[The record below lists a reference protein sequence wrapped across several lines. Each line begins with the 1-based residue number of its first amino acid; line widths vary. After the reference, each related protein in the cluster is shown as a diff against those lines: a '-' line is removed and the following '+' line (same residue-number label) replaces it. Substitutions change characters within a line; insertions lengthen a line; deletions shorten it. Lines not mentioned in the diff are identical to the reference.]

1 MKPSQ
6 EASTRRWDK
15 AGASMKRATR
25 RGSAGTPYLPRIGKV
40 AHRYRYELEYLA
52 LVLTPPGQGLP
63 GLRLLPA
70 PSVFAAPG
78 GTRQRG
84 GAYRYSGLGS
94 RYNGAPFSVRAAT
107 SLAALAGFVG
117 GRKVQWPLCWVR
129 ALGLGTYRYRHQYLQ
144 HQTEKPKRYSLAL
157 LPLRLFVIPVLST
170 NVRPAMLPCCNAHV
184 SMCMQRCAVEA
195 QCCTERGP
203 PPCQY
208 SYLVA
213 AAKVPVQHSTGPLL
227 ASQTGPADATER
239 LVCQCTPLGIPQAG
253 A

>member
-6 EASTRRWDK
+6 EASTSGWDK

-129 ALGLGTYRYRHQYLQ
+129 
-144 HQTEKPKRYSLAL
+144 
-157 LPLRLFVIPVLST
+157 
-170 NVRPAMLPCCNAHV
+170 
-184 SMCMQRCAVEA
+184 
-195 QCCTERGP
+195 
-203 PPCQY
+203 Y

-227 ASQTGPADATER
+227 ASPTGPADATER

>member
-129 ALGLGTYRYRHQYLQ
+129 VNATRPR
-144 HQTEKPKRYSLAL
+144 
-157 LPLRLFVIPVLST
+157 LPAPV
-170 NVRPAMLPCCNAHV
+170 
-184 SMCMQRCAVEA
+184 
-195 QCCTERGP
+195 
-203 PPCQY
+203 
-208 SYLVA
+208 
-213 AAKVPVQHSTGPLL
+213 
-227 ASQTGPADATER
+227 GPARRAN
-239 LVCQCTPLGIPQAG
+239 
-253 A
+253 

>member
-1 MKPSQ
+1 MLDPYIHPFHQWVRVQCSHVQ
-6 EASTRRWDK
+6 STR
-15 AGASMKRATR
+15 T
-25 RGSAGTPYLPRIGKV
+25 
-40 AHRYRYELEYLA
+40 
-52 LVLTPPGQGLP
+52 
-63 GLRLLPA
+63 RLLKIRVWGLTGA
-70 PSVFAAPG
+70 WYLSIL
-78 GTRQRG
+78 TDINIYSIRQR
-84 GAYRYSGLGS
+84 S
-94 RYNGAPFSVRAAT
+94 
-107 SLAALAGFVG
+107 
-117 GRKVQWPLCWVR
+117 
-129 ALGLGTYRYRHQYLQ
+129 
-144 HQTEKPKRYSLAL
+144 PKYSLAF